1 MGRRLTYDTIA
12 VSKLRV
18 RRSVASLR
26 GVGEV
31 PSSEILAF
39 IVAALVAGGLTM
51 GGVTLVYFLD
61 KWRDDPTERRTV
73 GDEARR
79 ERPFDQAA

>member
-1 MGRRLTYDTIA
+1 M
-12 VSKLRV
+12 
-18 RRSVASLR
+18 
-26 GVGEV
+26 

-61 KWRDDPTERRTV
+61 KWRDDPRERRTV
-73 GDEARR
+73 GDEARQ